1 MRFGVASVV
10 AVAAFVFAG
19 LGLAAASFTDA
30 AGDNN
35 EAPDVVSVTVSQSAE
50 GVVNVAV
57 AVDNF
62 ESLPANSWINLW
74 FDLDSDPSTGDEGD
88 EALVRYS
95 SDGVLEY
102 FLWNGAQL
110 VAQPVTGMTAAYTAG
125 VLSLAT
131 PVAALDNASSFGILA
146 VASRGQVSAGAEF
159 IASDYAPDQGRSA
172 YVGPA
177 AMDFPDPGA
186 DHDGAP
192 DVTSIRVTDA
202 KNGWIS
208 FAISTPNY
216 ARLPVD
222 ALIQLVIDRDSRA
235 NTGEDGADL
244 IITTVGG
251 EYLLERWNQA
261 SKRWFEDAAPTRVR
275 VRNSGSVV
283 TIDVHQS
290 ELENTPRFGF
300 AVVAADINT
309 QAETLLGVDFA
320 PDDSPF
326 YRYKLANKPALLLTK
341 TRLFGTP
348 ARPRAGKP
356 FSVNLAV
363 RRSDTSKGITSGTV
377 GCRVLAAGKKVPAKS
392 SVSDGAGHCRVVV
405 PTSAAGTVLRGTIT
419 VRTGGKSVSEDFAY
433 VIR

>member
-1 MRFGVASVV
+1 MRLGVASVV

-146 VASRGQVSAGAEF
+146 VASRGQAFGA
-159 IASDYAPDQGRSA
+159 
-172 YVGPA
+172 
-177 AMDFPDPGA
+177 
-186 DHDGAP
+186 
-192 DVTSIRVTDA
+192 T
-202 KNGWIS
+202 
-208 FAISTPNY
+208 
-216 ARLPVD
+216 
-222 ALIQLVIDRDSRA
+222 
-235 NTGEDGADL
+235 
-244 IITTVGG
+244 
-251 EYLLERWNQA
+251 
-261 SKRWFEDAAPTRVR
+261 
-275 VRNSGSVV
+275 
-283 TIDVHQS
+283 
-290 ELENTPRFGF
+290 
-300 AVVAADINT
+300 
-309 QAETLLGVDFA
+309 
-320 PDDSPF
+320 
-326 YRYKLANKPALLLTK
+326 
-341 TRLFGTP
+341 
-348 ARPRAGKP
+348 
-356 FSVNLAV
+356 
-363 RRSDTSKGITSGTV
+363 
-377 GCRVLAAGKKVPAKS
+377 
-392 SVSDGAGHCRVVV
+392 
-405 PTSAAGTVLRGTIT
+405 
-419 VRTGGKSVSEDFAY
+419 
-433 VIR
+433 